1 MSAGYA
7 SRRRALH
14 RNRADAEI
22 LCRTRRA
29 PASGWVAMGA
39 FDCNSPRWREEIR
52 ARMEILASFGPVG
65 E

>member
-1 MSAGYA
+1 M
-7 SRRRALH
+7 
-14 RNRADAEI
+14 D
-22 LCRTRRA
+22 
-29 PASGWVAMGA
+29 A